1 MPDMRSLLI
10 IDQTLHKMLNDY
22 LLLPGAEGLVPL
34 NPTRLPS
41 YISGVILS
49 QDLNLATDLA
59 GAPFNN
65 LGVAG
70 TYLTT
75 PHNMT
80 HGARRAIEVALDTTK
95 INMIAES
102 VPTSAGGAT
111 CKHVRSEI
119 H

>member
-1 MPDMRSLLI
+1 MRSLLI
-10 IDQTLHKMLNDY
+10 IDQTLQKILNDY

-59 GAPFNN
+59 GAPLNN
-65 LGVAG
+65 LRVAG

-80 HGARRAIEVALDTTK
+80 HG
-95 INMIAES
+95 
-102 VPTSAGGAT
+102 
-111 CKHVRSEI
+111 HEI
-119 H
+119 FKKYYSFFICLIYFKWVLLCIKTN